1 MNKKLKILYVS
12 SEVDPFVKTGGL
24 ADVSGALPITIANEG
39 YDIRV
44 VMPKYSAIKEEY
56 KKNMKHVVDYSVHL
70 DWRTQESKVFEYD
83 YKGQDQGKE
92 LKCYFIG
99 NDYYFDRWNI
109 YGEYDDAERFGFF
122 ARAVLE
128 MLPKIGFEPDIIHC
142 NDWQTGLICVLLN
155 DQYKCDEFY
164 TNMKTVFSIHNMR
177 YQGNF
182 PSEVLNIVGL
192 DQGYNNPD
200 SLEFYGG
207 ISYMK
212 AALKYADIITTVSGT
227 YAKEI
232 QMMEYGYGM
241 DGIIR
246 KRNDALY
253 GIVNGVDYNKF
264 NPETDKD
271 IYENYNKDSLDI
283 KKYNKEK
290 LQEELGLPKRDVPM
304 IGFAS
309 RLTEQKG
316 MRLIDEAM
324 EDLMSLDIQLV
335 LVGTGEWHFE
345 EMFKYMQ
352 SRWPEKVSANIKFD
366 VPLAQKIQAASD
378 MYLVPSLFEP
388 CGLTQLY
395 AYKYGSVPI
404 VRKTGGLA
412 DTVWHYNLHEKSGT
426 GFTFDNYNSW
436 EMMNTIKYAVDVYN
450 NYQGDWIE
458 LVRKN
463 MDMDFSWTSSAK
475 KYIALY
481 KKISQDNK

>member
-24 ADVSGALPITIANEG
+24 ADVAGALPKTIAHENC
-39 YDIRV
+39 DIRV
-44 VMPKYSAIKEEY
+44 VIPKYSAIDEKY
-56 KKNMKHVVDYSVHL
+56 KKDMKHVVDHSVHL
-70 DWRTQESKVFEYD
+70 DWRTQESSVFEYD
-83 YKGQDQGKE
+83 YKEQEQDKE

-99 NDYYFDRWNI
+99 NDYYFDRWNV

-128 MLPKIGFEPDIIHC
+128 MLPKIGFQPDIIHC
-142 NDWQTGLICVLLN
+142 NDWQTGIICLLLN
-155 DQYKCDEFY
+155 DQYKFDEFY

-182 PSEVLNIVGL
+182 PAEVLNIIGL
-192 DQGYNNPD
+192 NHGYNNPD
-200 SLEFYGG
+200 SIEFYGG

-212 AALKYADIITTVSGT
+212 AGLKYADIITTVSGT

-232 QMMEYGYGM
+232 QMVEYGYGM
-241 DGIIR
+241 DGLIR

-253 GIVNGVDYNKF
+253 GIINGVDYKKF
-264 NPETDKD
+264 NPEVDKN
-271 IYENYNKDSLDI
+271 IYENYNKDSLNI
-283 KKYNKEK
+283 KKHNKER

-345 EMFKYMQ
+345 EMFRYMQ

-366 VPLAQKIQAASD
+366 EPLAQKIQAASD